1 MAITDVAARPA
12 RPAPPPPP
20 PWNGSAPRPAWMPS
34 RRLPVAFAPLVVLGL
49 IWCGAASTV
58 AWWWIDTASVHGLS
72 GWAIGAGRVTGLGAG
87 YSMAV
92 LLLLMARIPAL
103 DRAVGTDRLVRWH
116 AMGGRYAVSLVVA
129 HAALI
134 LWGYSVSAHANP
146 VDQAKTLLLS
156 YPDVLMATVAGAL
169 FVGVGI
175 SSARAARRRMQ
186 YETWHL
192 LHLYT
197 YLAIALSFSHS
208 FATGEQFTHSAP
220 ARWAWSA
227 LYLGTVGAVVWFRLL
242 TPVVQALRHRLTV
255 AAVRVEGKDLVS
267 IYLTGKDLHRLDARA
282 GQFFRWR
289 FLTRDLWWAAN
300 PYSLSA
306 DPATEG
312 LRITVKT
319 EGRHSQALL
328 RLRPGTK
335 VFAEGPAGGLT
346 AARRRRR
353 KVLLIAGGVGVTP
366 LRALFASLPADFGD
380 LTLLVRA
387 ASWPDVPLR
396 AELDAIARQRGARV
410 GYLIGRRA
418 RGYDP
423 LRAAALEQIVPDL
436 KDHDVFVCGPDGMT
450 VAAHA
455 ALRQAG
461 VPRRRIHTESFAF

>member
-1 MAITDVAARPA
+1 MVITDLEARPTPQMPRQA
-12 RPAPPPPP
+12 APGTGPQ
-20 PWNGSAPRPAWMPS
+20 PAWAPG
-34 RRLPVAFAPLVVLGL
+34 RQLPVSAAPLLVLTLMWG
-49 IWCGAASTV
+49 GAASTV
-58 AWWWIDTASVHGLS
+58 AWWWLSTASVHGLA
-72 GWAIGAGRVTGLGAG
+72 GWLIGAGRVTGLGAG
-87 YSMAV
+87 YAMAV
-92 LLLLMARIPAL
+92 LLILMARIPWL

-146 VDQAKTLLLS
+146 VEQAKSLLLS

-169 FVGVGI
+169 LVAVGI
-175 SSARAARRRMQ
+175 SSARAARRRLQ

-197 YLAIALSFSHS
+197 YLAIALSFSHT
-208 FATGEQFTHSAP
+208 FATGEQFTSSAP
-220 ARWAWSA
+220 ARWAWSG
-227 LYLGTVGAVVWFRLL
+227 LYLGAAGAVVWFRFLV
-242 TPVVQALRHRLTV
+242 PIVQSLRHRLTV
-255 AAVRVEGKDLVS
+255 AAVRLEGPGLVS
-267 IYLTGKDLHRLDARA
+267 IYFSGKNLHRLDAQA

-289 FLTRDLWWAAN
+289 FLTKDLWWAAN
-300 PYSLSA
+300 PYSLTL

-312 LRITVKT
+312 LRITVKV
-319 EGRHSQALL
+319 EGRHSEALM
-328 RLRPGTK
+328 RLAPGTR

-366 LRALFASLPADFGD
+366 LRAMFASLPADYGD

-387 ASWPDVPLR
+387 ASWPEVPLR
-396 AELDAIARQRGARV
+396 AELDAIARRRGARV
-410 GYLIGRRA
+410 GYLVGRRA
-418 RGYDP
+418 QGYDP
-423 LRAAALEQIVPDL
+423 LHASALQQLVPDL
-436 KDHDVFVCGPDGMT
+436 RDHDVFLCGPEGMT
-450 VAAHA
+450 AAAHA

>member
-1 MAITDVAARPA
+1 M
-12 RPAPPPPP
+12 
-20 PWNGSAPRPAWMPS
+20 
-34 RRLPVAFAPLVVLGL
+34 AFAPLAVLGA
-49 IWCGAASTV
+49 IWAGAAM
-58 AWWWIDTASVHGLS
+58 AIGWWWIDTTSVHGLA
-72 GWAIGAGRVTGLGAG
+72 GWLIGAGRVTGLAAG
-87 YSMAV
+87 YAMAV
-92 LLLLMARIPAL
+92 LLVLMARIPAL

-129 HAALI
+129 HGLLI
-134 LWGYSVSAHANP
+134 LWGYSVSAHDNP

-208 FATGEQFTHSAP
+208 FATGAQFTHSAP
-220 ARWAWSA
+220 ARWAWSM
-227 LYLGTVGAVVWFRLL
+227 LYLGAAGAVVWFRFV
-242 TPVVQALRHRLTV
+242 TPVVQALRHRLRV
-255 AAVRVEGKDLVS
+255 AAVRAEGPGLVS
-267 IYLTGKDLHRLDARA
+267 IYFTGRDLHRLEAQA

-289 FLTRDLWWAAN
+289 FLTKDLWWAGN

-312 LRITVKT
+312 LRITVKA
-319 EGRHSQALL
+319 EGRHSAALM
-328 RLRPGTK
+328 RLKPGTR
-335 VFAEGPAGGLT
+335 VLAEGPAGGLT
-346 AARRRRR
+346 AARRRHR

-366 LRALFASLPADFGD
+366 LRSLFASLPAGYGD

-387 ASWPDVPLR
+387 ASWQAVPLR
-396 AELDAIARQRGARV
+396 AELDAIARRRGARV
-410 GYLIGRRA
+410 GYLIGRRSQ
-418 RGYDP
+418 GYDP
-423 LRAAALEQIVPDL
+423 LQAAALRQMVPDVA
-436 KDHDVFVCGPDGMT
+436 DHDVYLCGPDGMT
-450 VAAHA
+450 AAARA
-455 ALRQAG
+455 ALRRAG

>member
-1 MAITDVAARPA
+1 MAITDLAARPA
-12 RPAPPPPP
+12 QP
-20 PWNGSAPRPAWMPS
+20 GPRPAWPGPARQPAWVPS
-34 RRLPVAFAPLVVLGL
+34 RRLPVASAPLGVLAL
-49 IWCGAASTV
+49 IWAGAASTV
-58 AWWWIDTASVHGLS
+58 AWWWVDTASVHGLG
-72 GWAIGAGRVTGLGAG
+72 GWLIGAGRVTGLGAG

-92 LLLLMARIPAL
+92 LLVLMARIPAL

-116 AMGGRYAVSLVVA
+116 AMGGRYAVSLVLA
-129 HAALI
+129 HASLI

-146 VDQAKTLLLS
+146 VDQAKALLLS

-169 FVGVGI
+169 LVGVGI

-220 ARWAWSA
+220 ARWAWST
-227 LYLGTVGAVVWFRLL
+227 LYIGAAGAVVWFRFLL
-242 TPVVQALRHRLTV
+242 PVVQALRHRLTV
-255 AAVRVEGKDLVS
+255 AAVRVEGPGLVS
-267 IYLTGKDLHRLDARA
+267 IYFTGRDLRRLDARA

-289 FLTRDLWWAAN
+289 FLTKDLWWAAN
-300 PYSLSA
+300 PYSLSL

-312 LRITVKT
+312 LRITVKI
-319 EGRHSQALL
+319 EGRHSAALM
-328 RLRPGTK
+328 RLRPGTR
-335 VFAEGPAGGLT
+335 VVAEGPAGGLT
-346 AARRRRR
+346 AARRRRG

-366 LRALFASLPADFGD
+366 LRALFASLPADYGD

-410 GYLIGRRA
+410 GYLVGRRA
-418 RGYDP
+418 QGYDP
-423 LRAAALEQIVPDL
+423 LHAAALRQIVPDL
-436 KDHDVFVCGPDGMT
+436 ADHDVFLCGPEAMT
-450 VAAHA
+450 VAARA
-455 ALRQAG
+455 ALREAG